1 MPINKHALI
10 RYHALDRCFSNH
22 YRQYYLY
29 DLLEEC
35 NKALYEHTGADV
47 GVKRRQLFDD
57 INFMES
63 DAGWSVPLDRCRD
76 GKKVYYRYA
85 DPQFSINN
93 QPLNASEANQIKSA
107 LLVMSRFKGLPQFE
121 WMDELIPVIENKL
134 GLVGNSAKI
143 ILFDSNI
150 DYTGLQHIAPIFH
163 SIVNRQVLKIE
174 YQDFKSVDSY
184 SITFHPQILKQ
195 FNNRWFAF
203 GINEDRQE
211 IIWNMALDRMIKVET
226 NHGDYIPLEMDWDN
240 DYFFDIIGV
249 TRMENEP
256 LIDIKLWLT
265 PEIVPYMRTK
275 PIHPSQ
281 KGPTFNLDEWTM
293 TIRVIP
299 NYELKKLLLSF
310 GSSVRVESPES
321 FKDSMINTLNDT
333 LLSYNSGK
341 SMV

>member
-22 YRQYYLY
+22 YRPYYLE
-29 DLLEEC
+29 DLLNEC
-35 NKALYEHTGADV
+35 NKALYEHTGEAI

-76 GKKVYYRYA
+76 GKRVYYRYA
-85 DPQFSINN
+85 DQQFSINN
-93 QPLNASEANQIKSA
+93 QPLNASEASQIKSA

-121 WMDELIPVIENKL
+121 WVDELIPVIENKL
-134 GLVGNSAKI
+134 GLVGSNTKI

-150 DYTGLQHIAPIFH
+150 DYTGLQYIAPIFH
-163 SIVNRQVLKIE
+163 AIVNRQVLKIE

-184 SITFHPQILKQ
+184 CITFHPQILKQ

-226 NHGDYIPLEMDWDN
+226 IHGEYILLEMDWDN

-275 PIHPSQ
+275 PLHPSQ
-281 KGPTFNLDEWTM
+281 KGPTLTNEGWM
-293 TIRVIP
+293 MSIRVIP
-299 NYELKKLLLSF
+299 NYELSKLLLSY
-310 GSSVRVESPES
+310 GSSVRVVSPQS
-321 FKDSMINTLNDT
+321 FKESMINSLKDT
-333 LLSYNSGK
+333 LTSYHT
-341 SMV
+341 